1 MEKQEKRSVGV
12 VTQASGAGSALG
24 ILLVWVASLIGLDV
38 PEAVQGA
45 VVVLLT
51 LLGGYLVKPGT
62 GTRRKA

>member
-1 MEKQEKRSVGV
+1 MEKQENRSVGV

-24 ILLVWVASLIGLDV
+24 VLLVWLTSLIGLDV

-51 LLGGYLVKPGT
+51 LLGGYLVKPGA